1 MAVVERVETAAGVSG
16 ARRILRLRNPATLD
30 LIGEI
35 EVQTHQDVRAAV
47 ERARKAQPS
56 WASLRFEERARYLKR
71 AVAILLERQDEF
83 LDVIL
88 QETGKPRAE
97 ALAVEIFAAC
107 DALSFYAKRAK
118 RILADRRMPVHLL
131 KMKKLRISYRPLGVV
146 GIITPWNFP
155 FILSLNPTAQAL
167 MAGNT
172 VVLKPSEVTPFSGR
186 LVEELFSAAGLP
198 EGVLNL
204 VQGDGETGAALVE
217 AGVNKI
223 SFTGSVRTGRKVG
236 EVCGRNLVPCTLEL
250 GGKDPMIVCAD
261 ADLERAAN
269 GAVFGAF
276 SNAGQVCVS
285 TERAY
290 VVEAVADDFERKV
303 VEKTARLRQGA
314 DGEFDVGPM
323 IFSNQLAVV
332 ERHIADAVGKGAK
345 VLAGGRRNP
354 GYPGYFYEPT
364 VLTNVSHE
372 MEIMQEETFGP
383 VLPIM
388 RVRDEEEALRLAN
401 DSSYG
406 LNANVWTRD
415 KRRGERLAK
424 ALESGSAVVND
435 CMLTYGIAESPFGGV
450 KESGIGQV
458 NGEIGLRSFCH
469 AQSILI
475 DRFGAKS
482 EILWYPY
489 TTKKANLL
497 RRLMHLLWG
506 TPLGRLLS

>member
-1 MAVVERVETAAGVSG
+1 MAVVERVEAAADQLGI
-16 ARRILRLRNPATLD
+16 RRRLRLRNPATLD
-30 LIGEI
+30 AIGEI
-35 EVQTHQDVRAAV
+35 EVQTAQDVCAAV
-47 ERARKAQPS
+47 ERARKAQPG
-56 WASLRFEERARYLKR
+56 WGVLRFEDRARYLTR
-71 AVAILLERQDEF
+71 AVAVLLERQDEF

-88 QETGKPRAE
+88 RETGKPRTE
-97 ALAVEIFAAC
+97 ALAVEILAAC

-118 RILADRRMPVHLL
+118 RILADRSMPVHLL
-131 KMKKLRISYRPLGVV
+131 KTKRLRISYRPLGVV

-186 LVEELFSAAGLP
+186 LVEELFAATGLP
-198 EGVLNL
+198 EGVFNL

-223 SFTGSVRTGRKVG
+223 SFTGSVRTGKKVG
-236 EVCGRNLVPCTLEL
+236 EVCGRNLVPFTLEL
-250 GGKDPMIVCAD
+250 GGKDPMVVCAD

-285 TERAY
+285 TERVY
-290 VVEAVADDFERKV
+290 VVESVADDFERRV

-314 DGEFDVGPM
+314 EGEFDVGPM
-323 IFSNQLAVV
+323 IFGEQLGVV
-332 ERHIADAVGKGAK
+332 ERHIEDAVRKGAK
-345 VLAGGRRNP
+345 ILAGGRRNP
-354 GYPGYFYEPT
+354 SYAGLFYEPT
-364 VLTNVSHE
+364 VLTQVTHE
-372 MEIMQEETFGP
+372 MDIMREETFGP

-401 DSSYG
+401 DSPYG

-435 CMLTYGIAESPFGGV
+435 CMLTYGITESPFGGV

-482 EILWYPY
+482 ELLWYPY
-489 TTKKANLL
+489 TTKKTNLL
-497 RRLMHLLWG
+497 RGLMRILWG